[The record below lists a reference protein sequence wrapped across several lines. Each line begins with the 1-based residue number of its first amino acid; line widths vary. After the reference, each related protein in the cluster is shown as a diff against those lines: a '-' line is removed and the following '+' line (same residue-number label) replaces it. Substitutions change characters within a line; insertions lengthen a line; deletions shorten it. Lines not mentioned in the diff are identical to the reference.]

1 MYSQTFKEVF
11 PKNLNRY
18 LTQYNMSQH
27 ELARRLNVSPT
38 AVNNWCT
45 GVKAPRM
52 DKVDKMCRIF
62 HCRRSDLVE
71 PYQDEAECYTVIG
84 KRIKKIRQ
92 EHNLTQLD
100 IAKIC
105 GVTDGAVS
113 TWERGVAAP
122 RIGALQKLADYLGI
136 KVSELI
142 EDDAT
147 FPVDLSDYVMI
158 PVYGR
163 IPAGAPKLE
172 EEFIE
177 DHIPIPR
184 SWTIGGVEYG
194 GLTVKGESMLPLIQ
208 DGDTVVYR
216 HQPTV
221 ENGSICIAR
230 VDHYDATVKKFV
242 QHDSRTII
250 LQPLNSEYDP
260 IIFTGDASEPA
271 LEIIGKVVEVRHAL

>member
-1 MYSQTFKEVF
+1 MEITSFNRTFSE
-11 PKNLNRY
+11 NLKRY
-18 LTQYNMSQH
+18 LDINKMTQSD
-27 ELARRLNVSPT
+27 LAKKLNVSVT
-38 AVNNWCT
+38 SVNNWCT
-45 GVKAPRM
+45 GLKSPRM
-52 DKVDKMCRIF
+52 DKVDRMCEIF
-62 HCRRSDLVE
+62 RCSRSDLVE
-71 PYQDEAECYTVIG
+71 PYESRPLHG
-84 KRIKKIRQ
+84 RMK
-92 EHNLTQLD
+92 
-100 IAKIC
+100 
-105 GVTDGAVS
+105 
-113 TWERGVAAP
+113 
-122 RIGALQKLADYLGI
+122 
-136 KVSELI
+136 
-142 EDDAT
+142 DDHLE
-147 FPVDLSDYVMI
+147 PVDLSDYVMI

-177 DHIPIPR
+177 DRIPIPR
-184 SWTIGGVEYG
+184 SWTIGGIEYG

-242 QHDSRTII
+242 QHDSRTIV

-260 IIFTGDASEPA
+260 IIFTGDSSEPP

>member
-27 ELARRLNVSPT
+27 ELARRLNVSAT

-62 HCRRSDLVE
+62 NCRRSDLVE
-71 PYQDEAECYTVIG
+71 PYHPDRV
-84 KRIKKIRQ
+84 K
-92 EHNLTQLD
+92 D
-100 IAKIC
+100 
-105 GVTDGAVS
+105 
-113 TWERGVAAP
+113 
-122 RIGALQKLADYLGI
+122 DYL
-136 KVSELI
+136 E
-142 EDDAT
+142 
-147 FPVDLSDYVMI
+147 PVDLSDFVMI

-177 DHIPIPR
+177 DRIPIPR
-184 SWTIGGVEYG
+184 SWTIGGIEYG

-242 QHDSRTII
+242 QHDSRTIV
-250 LQPLNSEYDP
+250 LQPLNPTYDP
-260 IIFTGDASEPA
+260 IIFTGDASEPS
-271 LEIIGKVVEVRHAL
+271 LEIIGKVVEVRHEL

>member
-1 MYSQTFKEVF
+1 
-11 PKNLNRY
+11 
-18 LTQYNMSQH
+18 MS
-27 ELARRLNVSPT
+27 
-38 AVNNWCT
+38 
-45 GVKAPRM
+45 
-52 DKVDKMCRIF
+52 
-62 HCRRSDLVE
+62 
-71 PYQDEAECYTVIG
+71 IG
-84 KRIKKIRQ
+84 AKIKKIRQ
-92 EHNLTQLD
+92 EHNMTQLD
-100 IAKIC
+100 VAKIC

-113 TWERGVAAP
+113 TWERDIADP
-122 RIGALQKLADYLGI
+122 RMGALQKLSDYLGI
-136 KVSELI
+136 KVSDLI
-142 EDDAT
+142 EDDDT

-177 DHIPIPR
+177 DRIPIPR
-184 SWTIGGVEYG
+184 SWTIGGIEYG